1 MIDTDHDVLTDAPL
15 TPDLVHGAVELEP
28 GPRGL
33 QPHRLPAWA
42 RAQNS
47 DGQLAMS
54 EAQPAGVRLVLRSQ
68 ATAIELDALRTTLA
82 YRGAPQRPDG
92 VYDVVVDGALTRQAS
107 VDGGD
112 VLTLEMGAASP
123 EHQSGPI
130 GTLRFDRLPP
140 GDKTLEIW
148 LPHNELTTLVA
159 LRADAPV
166 HAVVE
171 SRRRWLH
178 HGSSISQGS
187 NATSPTATWTVRA
200 AAVAGVSL
208 VNLGFGGG
216 ALLDPFTARVM
227 RDQPA
232 DAISLELGINLVNTD
247 LMRLRALGPAV
258 HGFLDTIRDGH
269 PDTPLLV
276 ISPVLCPMHEDTP
289 GPTAVDLSRLSEG
302 RVLFRATGDPAETA
316 AGKLTLDIVRTEL
329 ARIVAQRQA
338 GDPHMHLL
346 DGRTLY
352 GAADAA
358 TLPLPDGLHPDT
370 ETHAL
375 MADRFAELAFGPG
388 APLS

>member
-1 MIDTDHDVLTDAPL
+1 
-15 TPDLVHGAVELEP
+15 
-28 GPRGL
+28 
-33 QPHRLPAWA
+33 
-42 RAQNS
+42 
-47 DGQLAMS
+47 
-54 EAQPAGVRLVLRSQ
+54 
-68 ATAIELDALRTTLA
+68 
-82 YRGAPQRPDG
+82 
-92 VYDVVVDGALTRQAS
+92 
-107 VDGGD
+107 
-112 VLTLEMGAASP
+112 
-123 EHQSGPI
+123 
-130 GTLRFDRLPP
+130 
-140 GDKTLEIW
+140 
-148 LPHNELTTLVA
+148 
-159 LRADAPV
+159 V

-232 DAISLELGINLVNTD
+232 DAISLELGINLVNAD

-302 RVLFRATGDPAETA
+302 RVLFRRPATLRRQRPASSPSA
-316 AGKLTLDIVRTEL
+316 SS
-329 ARIVAQRQA
+329 ARSSRASSRSDRPAIPTCTPRR
-338 GDPHMHLL
+338 
-346 DGRTLY
+346 RTLY
-352 GAADAA
+352 GPP
-358 TLPLPDGLHPDT
+358 TPPPCPLPDGLHPDAK
-370 ETHAL
+370 THAL
-375 MADRFAELAFGPG
+375 MADRFAELAFGHG